1 MGANPRGMAAA
12 PPASISVSIT
22 DTALHAVLA
31 LAVPELHRHCVDP
44 WVLIG
49 SAAARLAGA
58 EVTVADVDVLVSVR
72 DADAL
77 IDHWRARQDESHA
90 PADSDRF
97 RSRFAR
103 FDFPG
108 LPLELMGGLELR
120 GDSGW
125 APVRID
131 DIVML
136 DVAGVAVPVPA
147 VSEQIRVLESFGRPK
162 DLRRAASL
170 RLLPGARA

>member
-1 MGANPRGMAAA
+1 MSMAGQRSADA
-12 PPASISVSIT
+12 
-22 DTALHAVLA
+22 ALHAVLA
-31 LAVPELHRHCVDP
+31 VAVPELRCCCVDP

-49 SAAARLAGA
+49 SAAARLAGV
-58 EVTVADVDVLVSVR
+58 EVTVADLDVLTSAR

-77 IDHWRARQDESHA
+77 IVHWQARRDRRYA
-90 PADSDRF
+90 PAGSERF

-108 LPLELMGGLELR
+108 LPLEVMGGLELCGER
-120 GDSGW
+120 GW

-136 DVAGVAVPVPA
+136 DVDGVAVPVPA
-147 VSEQIRVLESFGRPK
+147 VAEQIRVLESFGRPK
-162 DLRRAASL
+162 DLQRAALLRSL
-170 RLLPGARA
+170 HGGGE

>member
-1 MGANPRGMAAA
+1 MSMSA
-12 PPASISVSIT
+12 T

-31 LAVPELHRHCVDP
+31 MAVPELHRHCVDR
-44 WVLIG
+44 WVVIG

-58 EVTVADVDVLVSVR
+58 EVTVADVDVLTSVR

-77 IDHWRARQDESHA
+77 IDHWQARQDGGHA
-90 PADSDRF
+90 PVDSDRF

-108 LPLELMGGLELR
+108 LPLELMGGLELH

-136 DVAGVAVPVPA
+136 DVAGVAVPVPV
-147 VSEQIRVLESFGRPK
+147 VSGQIRVLESFGRPK
-162 DLRRAASL
+162 DLRQVATLKSL
-170 RLLPGARA
+170 SGAKA